1 MKFSLNLKSRA
12 RAAFALASTILCASF
27 LTCVFSAAPVAADEP
42 RVVASFS
49 VSSVDGLWNGGER
62 VADAMKYGDLVKG
75 IRGLFNARVKSDLLD
90 PAKPL
95 GVIVATNGDEVA
107 AFGYLPLLKPEEFDE
122 AALAGLKEKLLEID
136 QNLFQSAEFFVAN
149 GALIVGKESQKN
161 LISSVPA
168 DAFSVPSQDA
178 TTLFYAQIN
187 FEALPQEFV
196 EAGAAILRQKLA
208 EMVGDENDD
217 ELLSV
222 DRALANYS
230 ELVSSLKS
238 IQWTLAVDA
247 DSNLVSDFVLT
258 AKPETDLAESIAKT
272 AQTPTRWRAIAETP
286 NAITISIDAGDC
298 STTSFKV
305 DAEQLRRAIHKNL
318 EEMFDV
324 LKDDPETLEFAKE
337 IAEHVENAIVA
348 DIPSETYDCGFAI
361 SSEPLALVFG
371 SNCAAPNELQAALE
385 KLVERLRETDS
396 ASTCEFTKEEIEGY
410 SVLGATIPL
419 DGVSDEIPAFFQGKT
434 VGVKVGFAKD
444 AVLVVAALDPDSANA
459 TFERVATGSKET
471 GPQTG
476 ESFFDASELAKAV
489 QSVLATRDDVRP
501 QAMKSIE
508 AFVKAE
514 DARIVSVQSYE
525 GGVLQVKTTVRRGFF
540 APLGDVLRI
549 NLMSGGNGDE
559 GQDIDDIFDDE
570 E

>member
-42 RVVASFS
+42 RVIASFS

-168 DAFSVPSQDA
+168 DAFAVPSGDA
-178 TTLFYAQIN
+178 ETLVGVQIN

-196 EAGAAILRQKLA
+196 EAGSAVLRQKLA

-238 IQWTLAVDA
+238 IQWTLAADA

-258 AKPETDLAESIAKT
+258 AKPETDLAESLAKT
-272 AQTPTRWRAIAETP
+272 AQTPTRWRAIADTP
-286 NAITISIDAGDC
+286 NAIAISIDAGDS

-305 DAEQLRRAIHKNL
+305 DAEHLRRAIHKNL

-348 DIPSETYDCGFAI
+348 DIPSETYDSGFAI
-361 SSEPLALVFG
+361 SAEPLALVFG
-371 SNCAAPNELQAALE
+371 SNCAAPNELQTALE
-385 KLVERLRETDS
+385 KLVERLRETES
-396 ASTCEFTKEEIEGY
+396 VAIGEVAKEEIDGY

-419 DGVSDEIPAFFQGKT
+419 DGVSDEIPFFKGKS
-434 VGVKVGFAKD
+434 VGAKIGFSKD

-549 NLMSGGNGDE
+549 NLMGGGNGDE

>member
-42 RVVASFS
+42 RVIASFS

-62 VADAMKYGDLVKG
+62 GADAMKYGDLVKG

-107 AFGYLPLLKPEEFDE
+107 AFGYRPLLKPEEFDE

-168 DAFSVPSQDA
+168 DAFAVPSGDA
-178 TTLFYAQIN
+178 ETLVGVQIN

-196 EAGAAILRQKLA
+196 EAGSAVLRQKLA

-238 IQWTLAVDA
+238 IQWTLAADA

-258 AKPETDLAESIAKT
+258 AKPETDLAESLAKT
-272 AQTPTRWRAIAETP
+272 AQTPTRWRAIADTP
-286 NAITISIDAGDC
+286 NAIAISIDAGDC

-305 DAEQLRRAIHKNL
+305 DAEHLRRAIHKNL

-348 DIPSETYDCGFAI
+348 DIPSETYDSGFAI
-361 SSEPLALVFG
+361 SAEPLALVFG
-371 SNCAAPNELQAALE
+371 SNCAAPNELQTALE
-385 KLVERLRETDS
+385 KLVERLRETES
-396 ASTCEFTKEEIEGY
+396 VAIGEVAKEEIGGY
-410 SVLGATIPL
+410 SVLGSTIPL
-419 DGVSDEIPAFFQGKT
+419 DGVSDEIPFFKGKS
-434 VGVKVGFAKD
+434 VGVKIGFSKD

-476 ESFFDASELAKAV
+476 ESFFDASELAKAI

-549 NLMSGGNGDE
+549 NLMGGGNGDE

>member
-42 RVVASFS
+42 RVIASFS

-168 DAFSVPSQDA
+168 DAFAVPSGDA
-178 TTLFYAQIN
+178 ETLVGVQIN

-196 EAGAAILRQKLA
+196 EAGSAVLRQKLA

-238 IQWTLAVDA
+238 IQWTLAADA

-258 AKPETDLAESIAKT
+258 AKPETDLAESLAKT
-272 AQTPTRWRAIAETP
+272 AQTPTRWRAIADTP
-286 NAITISIDAGDC
+286 NAIAISIDAGDS

-305 DAEQLRRAIHKNL
+305 DAEHLRRAIHKNL
-318 EEMFDV
+318 DEMFDV

-348 DIPSETYDCGFAI
+348 DIPSETYDSGFAI
-361 SSEPLALVFG
+361 SAEPLALVFG
-371 SNCAAPNELQAALE
+371 SNCAAPNELQTALE
-385 KLVERLRETDS
+385 KLVERLRETES
-396 ASTCEFTKEEIEGY
+396 VAIGEVAKEEIDGY

-419 DGVSDEIPAFFQGKT
+419 DGVSDEIPFFKGKS
-434 VGVKVGFAKD
+434 VGAKIGFSKD

-549 NLMSGGNGDE
+549 NLMGGGNGDE